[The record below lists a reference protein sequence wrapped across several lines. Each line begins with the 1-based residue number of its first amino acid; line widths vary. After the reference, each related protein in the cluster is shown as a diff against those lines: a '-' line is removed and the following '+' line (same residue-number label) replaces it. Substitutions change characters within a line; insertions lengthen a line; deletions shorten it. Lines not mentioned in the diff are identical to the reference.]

1 LLEFAITRE
10 TRGFCSETFRFV
22 ASNRDSEAVAAM
34 AARSTGF
41 STKGVW
47 IARLSIDSTL
57 FRTIGGGAGEAVA
70 AFAKTEIASFGKLLL
85 KESSVGVD
93 ATAGGL
99 REVADGVRIRAWVD
113 GGLGASGPGFSS
125 FSCAA
130 DGIRAVKFNVPC
142 GV

>member
-1 LLEFAITRE
+1 LFEFAIERE
-10 TRGFCSETFRFV
+10 TRGFGSETFRIV
-22 ASNRDSEAVAAM
+22 ASIRDSEAVAAM
-34 AARSTGF
+34 AASCTGF

-57 FRTIGGGAGEAVA
+57 FRTTGRGAGEAAA

-85 KESSVGVD
+85 KESPVGVD
-93 ATAGGL
+93 AT
-99 REVADGVRIRAWVD
+99 
-113 GGLGASGPGFSS
+113 SGDLKGS
-125 FSCAA
+125 FSCAT